1 MALTAKNMPYKEG
14 FGPFAG
20 DVHRVPMAYP
30 YRWPTGEERCA
41 DEAFEQMVAQVHAQV
56 GEDNVAAV
64 IIEPIQGEGGFIVP
78 PRGYLKRVADWC
90 AEHGILFIAD
100 EIQTGFCRTGDWFAC
115 EHEGVVP
122 DLITTAKGIAGGLP
136 LAAVTGRADVMDS
149 VHAGGLGGT
158 YGGNPVACAAA
169 LGAIETM
176 ETEDLRGRA
185 REVGELFLGRLH
197 QLAEKF
203 DVIGDVR
210 GRGAMTAVELVAGG
224 DDRTPNPA
232 LTAAVNAWCH
242 RQGVV
247 TLTAGTYGNV
257 LRFLPPLSAPDE
269 LLTEALD
276 ILEQAFVA
284 LA

>member
-1 MALTAKNMPYKEG
+1 
-14 FGPFAG
+14 
-20 DVHRVPMAYP
+20 
-30 YRWPTGEERCA
+30 
-41 DEAFEQMVAQVHAQV
+41 MVAQVHAQV

-78 PRGYLKRVADWC
+78 PPGYLKRVADWC

-210 GRGAMTAVELVAGG
+210 GRGAMLAVELVAGG

-232 LTAAVNAWCH
+232 LTAAVNAWLPPPGRRHAHGRHLRQRAALPAAALGLRRAAH
-242 RQGVV
+242 RGARHPRAGLRRAR
-247 TLTAGTYGNV
+247 LTAAPSPS
-257 LRFLPPLSAPDE
+257 PPRNQRAEKPWH
-269 LLTEALD
+269 
-276 ILEQAFVA
+276 
-284 LA
+284 